1 MLDAIT
7 SLKKIYTGKV
17 RDLYD
22 IDSANMLMVA
32 SDRLSTFDIIL
43 NQIIPNKGIYLTQIS
58 LFWFNYLSN
67 ISNHL
72 THIPLH
78 TILHGEE
85 LEYATGRAV
94 IVRKLKPLAIEVI
107 IRGYLAGTGYSDYL
121 RDGAIC
127 GIKLPPNLNN
137 AEQLPQP
144 IFTPSTKA
152 AIGAHD
158 QNITIQQCKN
168 ILGNERYTGIEQCAL
183 EMYNQAT
190 KLALTKGIII
200 ADTKFE
206 FGLDS
211 DEKLYVMDEILTPD
225 SSRFW
230 DKTTY
235 SIGQNPDSFDKQ
247 FVRDYLIKD
256 LKWNKEPPIPDL
268 PPSVIQ
274 QTQDKYYEMVQRLGI
289 NTRIT

>member
-22 IDSANMLMVA
+22 IDSATMLMVA

-72 THIPLH
+72 THTPLH
-78 TILHGEE
+78 TILHGAE

-94 IVRKLKPLAIEVI
+94 IVHKLKPLAIEVI

-158 QNITIQQCKN
+158 QNITIQQCKD
-168 ILGNERYTGIEQCAL
+168 IVGNERYAQIEQCAL

-190 KLALTKGIII
+190 RLALTKGIII

-206 FGLDS
+206 FGLDA

-235 SIGQNPDSFDKQ
+235 TIGKNPDGFDKQ

-289 NTRIT
+289 NTHIT